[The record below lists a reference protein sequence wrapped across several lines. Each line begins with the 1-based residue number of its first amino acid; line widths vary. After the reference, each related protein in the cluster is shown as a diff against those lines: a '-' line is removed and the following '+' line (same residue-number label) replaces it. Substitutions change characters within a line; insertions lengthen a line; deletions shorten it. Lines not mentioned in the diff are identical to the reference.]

1 MKSSRTLVSSSRSHT
16 SHAVSSPA
24 IQTIGTIES
33 PQMEWDQY
41 FVPTSFSAP
50 AAEIAAAA
58 GTLQSATEVKTIFID
73 LNCLISLL
81 PSQPHQPATILAWL
95 LVGGGQIN
103 SSATGAM
110 RCNAL

>member
-1 MKSSRTLVSSSRSHT
+1 
-16 SHAVSSPA
+16 
-24 IQTIGTIES
+24 
-33 PQMEWDQY
+33 MEWDQY

-50 AAEIAAAA
+50 VAEIAVAATSA
-58 GTLQSATEVKTIFID
+58 GTLQSAREVKTIFID

-110 RCNAL
+110 LGNAL